1 MRICDYIFGDA
12 CIIEKTFYDFRY
24 GRYKINSDFFSI
36 LFSKKKILMDQK
48 INYLG
53 NKYPYVIW

>member
-1 MRICDYIFGDA
+1 MLFLVMLAYLKMIFH
-12 CIIEKTFYDFRY
+12 DFRY